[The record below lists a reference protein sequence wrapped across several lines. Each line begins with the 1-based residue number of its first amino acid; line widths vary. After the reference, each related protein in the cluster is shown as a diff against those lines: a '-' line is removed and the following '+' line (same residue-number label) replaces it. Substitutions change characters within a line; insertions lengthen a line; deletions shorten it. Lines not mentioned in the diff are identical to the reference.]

1 MGLVGNMY
9 PIPDQEIKI
18 YIERVLESFDD
29 AAKKVN
35 WGTCGLQRLAMNIA
49 VQINTL
55 CIGGHKNIPV
65 FSGCIQVQ
73 VHFWKCDS
81 L

>member
-55 CIGGHKNIPV
+55 CIGRHKNIPV

-73 VHFWKCDS
+73 VHFWKGES